1 MRPNVF
7 EYTDFKDFISDM
19 LSFLKKEEGLSLREI
34 SSRAGVSPAN
44 LSMISNGSRSPK
56 VKTLLSIARALNLSS
71 RERGYLELLHDMKN
85 SSDENAS
92 SSFKKLEMNKDY
104 QRNSPA
110 DHEAFKYLTNW
121 YNVVIREMVHLKN
134 FEPDP
139 SWIQNKLIS
148 EVETKEI
155 KEALRF
161 LISNNFIHISKSKKE
176 INLSKELNCTDGV
189 YRLSLGQF
197 HSLML
202 KKASDS
208 IGEVEREKRLLLG
221 HTVAISE
228 DQMSQV
234 FSILEEAL
242 EKIRGLEKKK
252 QKNDKVI
259 HVELA
264 AFPLTK

>member
-7 EYTDFKDFISDM
+7 EYTEFKDFISDM
-19 LSFLKKEEGLSLREI
+19 LVWLKQDEGLSLREI
-34 SSRAGVSPAN
+34 ASRAGVSPAN
-44 LSMISNGSRSPK
+44 LSMISKGTRSPK
-56 VKTLLSIARALNLSS
+56 VKTLSSISRALNLSS

-85 SSDENAS
+85 ANDDHSNNP
-92 SSFKKLEMNKDY
+92 FKKLEMNKDY
-104 QRNSPA
+104 QKNSPA

-139 SWIQNKLIS
+139 SWIQEKLIS
-148 EVETKEI
+148 DVETKDI

-161 LISNNFIHISKSKKE
+161 LISNNFINISKSRKE
-176 INLSKELNCTDGV
+176 INLKKELNCTDGV

-208 IGEVEREKRLLLG
+208 IGEVERDKRLLLG
-221 HTVAISE
+221 HTVAIADE
-228 DQMSQV
+228 QMGQV
-234 FSILEEAL
+234 FDILQEAL
-242 EKIRGLEKKK
+242 EKIRELEKKK
-252 QKNDKVI
+252 RKNDKVI

>member
-7 EYTDFKDFISDM
+7 EYTNFKDFISDM
-19 LSFLKKEEGLSLREI
+19 LKFLKQEDGLSLRDI
-34 SSRAGVSPAN
+34 ATRAGVSPSN
-44 LSMISNGSRSPK
+44 LSMISKGTRSPK
-56 VKTLLSIARALNLSS
+56 VKTLLSIAKAMNLSS
-71 RERGYLELLHDMKN
+71 RERGYLELLHDMKV
-85 SSDENAS
+85 SQENGEES
-92 SSFKKLEMNKDY
+92 PFKKLEQNKDY

-121 YNVVIREMVHLKN
+121 YNVVIREMVNLKR

-139 SWIQNKLIS
+139 RWIQEKLIS
-148 EVETKEI
+148 HVEIKEI

-161 LISNNFIHISKSKKE
+161 LISNNFINISKTRKE
-176 INLSKELNCTDGV
+176 INLKKELTCTDGV

-208 IGEVEREKRLLLG
+208 IGEVQRDKRLLLG
-221 HTVAISE
+221 HTVAAST
-228 DQMSQV
+228 DQISQV

-242 EKIRGLEKKK
+242 EKIRKLEKKK
-252 QKNDKVI
+252 TDNEQVI
-259 HVELA
+259 HIEMA

>member
-19 LSFLKKEEGLSLREI
+19 LTYMKVEEGLSLRELA
-34 SSRAGVSPAN
+34 SRANVSPAN
-44 LSMISNGSRSPK
+44 LSMISKGTRSPK

-85 SSDENAS
+85 LHDDAHTNP
-92 SSFKKLEMNKDY
+92 FKKLELNKDY
-104 QRNSPA
+104 QRNSPS

-121 YNVVIREMVHLKN
+121 YNVVIREMIHLKN

-139 SWIQNKLIS
+139 SWIKEKLIS
-148 EVETKEI
+148 NVEVKEI

-161 LISNNFIHISKSKKE
+161 LISNDFINISKTRKE
-176 INLSKELNCTDGV
+176 INLKKELNCTDGV

-208 IGEVEREKRLLLG
+208 IGEVERDKRLLLG
-221 HTVAISE
+221 HTVAIAE

-234 FSILEEAL
+234 FSVLEEAL
-242 EKIRGLEKKK
+242 EKIRNLEKKK
-252 QKNDKVI
+252 KKNDKVI